1 MMLPSVVFAR
11 TLLAITLALLM
22 PLAAATPMGESDAR
36 HLLARTGFGPTS
48 AEVRAYAGL
57 SRDEAIDQLVRE
69 VRTEPKTSPP
79 SWSVD
84 SSPYPRP
91 GPMASAE
98 ERKAFQQSETR
109 RAMELR
115 GWWIREM
122 LATPSPLTERMTLF
136 WHNHFVSSEQKVRD
150 ARLMYAQN
158 ALFRAQSLGS
168 FATLLHAVAR
178 DPAMVIYLDNA
189 QNRKGAPN
197 ENFAR
202 EVMELFTLGQG
213 HYGER
218 DIKEAARA
226 FTGWGVDRAS
236 GTFAF
241 RSRLH
246 DDGEKTVF
254 DHTGNFDGDQVL
266 DLILARR
273 ETAQFIV
280 DKLWKEFVSPT
291 PDRRAVERIAGDFR
305 RSNYDLKVALRAL
318 LQTEA
323 FWSRDNRAALVKSPV
338 EIVVGTLR
346 QLEVAPS
353 ETQPLAFAVAGMG
366 QNLFA
371 PPNVR
376 GWPGGNEWINS
387 NTLLAR
393 KQFLDRVARNDAGA
407 PPRMTTLPIP
417 SADPSE
423 DAAPMMATREATIAE
438 MDRASRI
445 ARQIDRSTRTLR
457 FEAVRWIGERDGAE
471 RDAKV
476 DSAKRLLLPID
487 PQLPASA
494 DADLTTIVAAALL
507 DPAYQLK

>member
-1 MMLPSVVFAR
+1 
-11 TLLAITLALLM
+11 M
-22 PLAAATPMGESDAR
+22 PLAIAAPMGDADAR

-48 AEVRAYAGL
+48 AELRTYAAL
-57 SRDEAIDQLVRE
+57 SHHEAVDRLLRE
-69 VRTEPKTSPP
+69 VKTEPATAPP
-79 SWSVD
+79 AWISD
-84 SSPYPRP
+84 PAPYKRP
-91 GPMASAE
+91 GPTATEE

-115 GWWIREM
+115 AWWLREM
-122 LATPSPLTERMTLF
+122 LATRSPLTERMTLF
-136 WHNHFVSSEQKVRD
+136 WHNHFVSGEQKVRD

-158 ALFRAQSLGS
+158 ALFRTQALGN
-168 FATLLHAVAR
+168 FATLLHAVAK
-178 DPAMVIYLDNA
+178 DPAMVVYLDNA

-213 HYGER
+213 HYSER

-241 RSRLH
+241 RPRVH

-254 DHTGNFDGDQVL
+254 EKGGDFDGDQVL
-266 DLILARR
+266 DLILERR
-273 ETAQFIV
+273 ETALFIV

-291 PDRRAVERIAGDFR
+291 PDRQIVERVARDFR
-305 RSNYDLKVALRAL
+305 TSKYDLKVALREL
-318 LQTEA
+318 LQANA
-323 FWSRDNRAALVKSPV
+323 FWSSENRATLVKSPV

-353 ETQPLAFAVAGMG
+353 ETLPLAFAVAGMG

-376 GWPGGNEWINS
+376 GWPGGDEWINS

-393 KQFLDRVARNDAGA
+393 KQFLDRVAHNDAGA
-407 PPRMTTLPIP
+407 PPRMTIATAPQ
-417 SADPSE
+417 SSDPSE
-423 DAAPMMATREATIAE
+423 DPAPMMATREATVAE
-438 MDRASRI
+438 MDRASRV
-445 ARQIDRSTRTLR
+445 ARQIDRSTRKLR
-457 FEAVRWIGERDGAE
+457 FEAARWIGDRDGST

-476 DSAKRLLLPID
+476 DNAKRLLLPID
-487 PQLPASA
+487 AQLPPPD
-494 DADLTTIVAAALL
+494 DADLTTVVAAALL